1 MALQGHG
8 GVDMLRV
15 FNANQFGRPGHW
27 TDGPRDARHDLLAR
41 APGATPAARRAAL
54 TVAQPPEPRVLADRL
69 FGAIAARSPER
80 VRELLAAGADPNA
93 PDGRGYRML
102 HLAAVRADAACARA
116 LLEYGADPHVLGKY
130 GSTPSAYARQNLQ
143 AAPRDAEGAVQARI
157 DAMLALLEA
166 AEAAAAA
173 AP

>member
-41 APGATPAARRAAL
+41 APGATPVARRAAL
-54 TVAQPPEPRVLADRL
+54 SVAQPPEPRVLADRL
-69 FGAIAARSPER
+69 FGAIKARSPER

-93 PDGRGYRML
+93 ESGNGYPML
-102 HLAAVRADAACARA
+102 HLAAERADAACARA
-116 LLEYGADPHVLGKY
+116 LLEYGADPRGLQPEGQ
-130 GSTPSAYARQNLQ
+130 TPLVYAREVLQ
-143 AAPRDAEGAVQARI
+143 AVPRDAEGVVQARI
-157 DAMLALLEA
+157 DATLALLGA

-173 AP
+173 P